1 MAREVS
7 TIALPDGPTLSFAA
21 QGERSGVPLLLLPGP
36 TDSWLSYMPVLE
48 RIPSRIHAV
57 AVSQRGH
64 GDSDKPARGYHIEDF
79 AHDVL
84 LFLDALGIE
93 RAVLVGHSGS
103 CLVARRVALDVPESV
118 AGLVLEASPATLLG
132 DAGLRKFVES
142 VISTLQDPIDPSF
155 VRSFVV
161 DTSSPN
167 LTDDLL
173 DELVGELLKMPAH
186 VWRELFTGLLQYDDR
201 EQLARVMAPT
211 LLIWGDQDG
220 LVRREVQEELIERIP
235 SAHLIVYEGI
245 GHTPRWEDP
254 SRFASDL
261 TDFVD
266 RLV

>member
-1 MAREVS
+1 
-7 TIALPDGPTLSFAA
+7 
-21 QGERSGVPLLLLPGP
+21 
-36 TDSWLSYMPVLE
+36 
-48 RIPSRIHAV
+48 
-57 AVSQRGH
+57 
-64 GDSDKPARGYHIEDF
+64 
-79 AHDVL
+79 
-84 LFLDALGIE
+84 
-93 RAVLVGHSGS
+93 
-103 CLVARRVALDVPESV
+103 
-118 AGLVLEASPATLLG
+118 
-132 DAGLRKFVES
+132 
-142 VISTLQDPIDPSF
+142 

-254 SRFASDL
+254 SRFATDL